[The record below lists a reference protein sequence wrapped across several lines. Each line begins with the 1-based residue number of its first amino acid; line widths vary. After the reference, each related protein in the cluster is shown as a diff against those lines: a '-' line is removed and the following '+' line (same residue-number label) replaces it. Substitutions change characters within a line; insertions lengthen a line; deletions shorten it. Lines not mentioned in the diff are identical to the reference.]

1 MSARTWR
8 PTATFAVL
16 LALSTTHPANAQQP
30 PVTPPSMVLGPPRID
45 WLFVRGDAPDDHAD
59 ALGSRSII
67 FEPIRLALFSMA
79 VPAGGSANTGC
90 GEAPESIG
98 TATAGAPGFAA
109 QHAAAVQLVPRLTL
123 IGFGRGGRACDAAV
137 GGALVYATPIR
148 KDIWLVASA
157 GILHVPQALAGT
169 PRATG
174 QARVDL
180 VFAQPKGRSLAVGI
194 GTRGLTFGGTL

>member
-1 MSARTWR
+1 M
-8 PTATFAVL
+8 
-16 LALSTTHPANAQQP
+16 
-30 PVTPPSMVLGPPRID
+30 
-45 WLFVRGDAPDDHAD
+45 
-59 ALGSRSII
+59 
-67 FEPIRLALFSMA
+67 
-79 VPAGGSANTGC
+79 
-90 GEAPESIG
+90 
-98 TATAGAPGFAA
+98 
-109 QHAAAVQLVPRLTL
+109 QLVPRLTL

-157 GILHVPQALAGT
+157 GILHLPQALAGT